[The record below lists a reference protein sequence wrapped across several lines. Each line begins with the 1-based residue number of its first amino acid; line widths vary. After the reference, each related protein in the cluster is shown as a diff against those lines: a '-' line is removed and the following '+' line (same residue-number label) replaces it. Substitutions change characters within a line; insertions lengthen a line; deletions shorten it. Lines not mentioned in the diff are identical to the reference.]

1 MTRAG
6 ELRAAISELDEA
18 VDGLKAIE
26 ASETKS
32 RSELQKCSTA
42 ICHANVQLQQIMY
55 ARYSG

>member
-18 VDGLKAIE
+18 VNDLKRIE
-26 ASETKS
+26 TAETKS
-32 RSELQKCSTA
+32 RSDIQRCSTA
-42 ICHANVQLQQIMY
+42 ICHANGRLQRIMY